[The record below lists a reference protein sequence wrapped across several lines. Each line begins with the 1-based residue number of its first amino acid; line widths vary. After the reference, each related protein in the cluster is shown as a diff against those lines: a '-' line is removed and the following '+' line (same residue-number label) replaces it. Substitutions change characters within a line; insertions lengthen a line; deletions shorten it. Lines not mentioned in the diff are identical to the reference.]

1 MILSLCFNFGL
12 LNTSEKLKSFCFQ
25 EVAKGYIDSTCVN
38 KAYALYVG
46 LHTLHGKF
54 YDFHFLTSLWLMLVF

>member
-12 LNTSEKLKSFCFQ
+12 LNTSEKLKFFCFQ

-54 YDFHFLTSLWLMLVF
+54 S